1 MKFEKIY
8 IFCPT
13 DVVSGG
19 VNSLQIL
26 CNALVNNNIDAK
38 IYYIKPD
45 EEFINH
51 AVIRSFN
58 TPYTTHIDDSDE
70 NLLIVPEAYIPVLH
84 QYASIR
90 KMIYWLGIYFYI
102 KKPPH
107 RFPLS
112 IKIVRK
118 IFAGYS
124 FFGNP
129 ANGFHALTQRVNLW
143 SKKKDPVWSS
153 AIIHM
158 TNSFYAAD
166 FLKHMGINDAI
177 VLHNPVREEFYL
189 QKTKPVKE
197 KKILFGP
204 GTPNR
209 LIRKIRKSFPDYECI
224 RLRHIHP
231 DDVHRLYTESM
242 LFIELGDF
250 AGRNRMPREA
260 VLSGCVV
267 ITSRTGSAHYHSD
280 LPLPDYYKINTGRVY
295 LPELIN
301 KIYAVVNDYP
311 LHYSNMHHYMESLIN
326 EKNNFRTEV
335 ASVFENLQKKD

>member
-1 MKFEKIY
+1 MNFIKIY

-26 CNALVNNNIDAK
+26 CNALVSNKIDAK
-38 IYYIKPD
+38 IFYIKPL

-51 AVIRSFN
+51 PVIRSFN
-58 TPYTTHIDDSDE
+58 APYTTEIEDSFQ

-84 QYASIR
+84 QYGSIR

-107 RFPLS
+107 RFPFS

-129 ANGFHALTQRVNLW
+129 VGGFHAFTQKVNLW

-153 AIIHM
+153 GIIHM

-166 FLKHMGINDAI
+166 FLKYMGINDAI
-177 VLHNPVREEFYL
+177 VLHNPVRDTFYL
-189 QKTKPVKE
+189 QKTKPGKE

-204 GTPNR
+204 GTPNK
-209 LIRKIRKSFPDYECI
+209 LIRQIRKSFPDYECI
-224 RLRHIHP
+224 RLRHMHP
-231 DDVHRLYTESM
+231 EDVHRLYTESM

-267 ITSRTGSAHYHSD
+267 ITSRMGSANYYSD
-280 LPLPDYYKINTGRVY
+280 LPLPDYYKLDTGTKC
-295 LPELIN
+295 LPELLK
-301 KIYAVVNDYP
+301 KIQSVTTDYP
-311 LHYSNMHHYMESLIN
+311 IHYSKMQNYIDCLIN
-326 EKNNFRTEV
+326 EKNNFETEV
-335 ASVFENLQKKD
+335 ANVFKNKQGKN